1 LCLGHDVPRRRC
13 LADLLVLKEFAV
25 ARRFAREKMNLH
37 KKKGCR
43 QPFFYVQK
51 IIFGISS

>member
-13 LADLLVLKEFAV
+13 LAGLLLLKEFAV
-25 ARRFAREKMNLH
+25 ARRFAREKKNLH

-43 QPFFYVQK
+43 QPFFHFRLK
-51 IIFGISS
+51 PLN

>member
-1 LCLGHDVPRRRC
+1 VPRRRR
-13 LADLLVLKEFAV
+13 LADLLLLREFAV

-43 QPFFYVQK
+43 QPFFHARLK
-51 IIFGISS
+51 PLN